1 MQALT
6 TLLLLWCLCPF
17 QVLCQDENVVVQ
29 LPNLGHIKG
38 RTVKTI
44 GNQGHPQKTYYNFR
58 NIPFAQSVSGPHR
71 FSVSEHKYQT
81 GHLGH
86 QKIGKSVSDWVCW
99 GCKMDFFFGTFGSLL
114 PFYRFLKGFRRQDDK
129 PDKYPIQHSIYRF
142 LKTFLIRKEMNRKQ
156 DSS

>member
-29 LPNLGHIKG
+29 LPELGHIKG

-86 QKIGKSVSDWVCW
+86 QKNWKIGIRL
-99 GCKMDFFFGTFGSLL
+99 GLLRLQNGFFFFGTFGSLL
-114 PFYRFLKGFRRQDDK
+114 EMFFWYRF
-129 PDKYPIQHSIYRF
+129 
-142 LKTFLIRKEMNRKQ
+142 
-156 DSS
+156 